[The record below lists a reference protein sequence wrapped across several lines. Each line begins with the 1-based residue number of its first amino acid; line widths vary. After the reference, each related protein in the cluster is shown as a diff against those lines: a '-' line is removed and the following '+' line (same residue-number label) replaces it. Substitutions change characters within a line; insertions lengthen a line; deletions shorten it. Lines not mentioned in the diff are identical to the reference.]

1 MKDVGIHLFSIFV
14 VSLIIWGLVTWLN
27 ETTDVTTRWV
37 IGVLILYFVG
47 DVLYNFY
54 KLSR

>member
-1 MKDVGIHLFSIFV
+1 MKDVGVHLFSLFV
-14 VSLIIWGLVTWLN
+14 VGLIIWGLVTSLN
-27 ETTDVTTRWV
+27 STTDLTTRWV
-37 IGVLILYFVG
+37 ISVLILYFVG